1 VNLNTKECR
10 WPFIRMAG
18 ENIATRET
26 LTVNNGTY
34 YIDTAV
40 PLTMQQS
47 EDYNNGQGNLFF
59 NVFRAKETYKVFFIF
74 AKNTTRQTYQIYLG
88 TAATKDAIKPV
99 RVSLDTVQFNTT
111 PVTGDPAWLKT
122 DTSRVKD
129 KGILSV
135 TIDFTKLP
143 KDALAPSAENG
154 MCQPHQFCTP
164 TGAQGACVS
173 TLPAKD
179 PRKKDYDAVCGQWAV
194 KDLDCPRSGC
204 YGFTFTIPD
213 TGFDPR
219 AMVANPTP
227 YRLQPAE
234 FPTKPAEVEK
244 QGKPTWLVK
253 FLGTTLPPDST
264 AGGQC
269 NYSKLPGTDCTVPDW
284 VPHEPRAVLRRSR
297 Q

>member
-1 VNLNTKECR
+1 
-10 WPFIRMAG
+10 MAG

-59 NVFRAKETYKVFFIF
+59 NVFRTKETYKVFFIF

-88 TAATKDAIKPV
+88 TAATKDAIMPV
-99 RVSLDTVQFNTT
+99 RVSLDTDQFTTT
-111 PVTGDPAWLKT
+111 PVTGKT
-122 DTSRVKD
+122 DWLVKDTTKVKD

-143 KDALAPSAENG
+143 ADALAPSAANG

-164 TGAQGACVS
+164 TGAGGACVS

-213 TGFDPR
+213 TGFDR
-219 AMVANPTP
+219 TATTKNPTP
-227 YRLQPAE
+227 WRLQPGP
-234 FPTKPAEVEK
+234 FPDNAKD
-244 QGKPTWLVK
+244 QGKPGWLVK
-253 FLGTTLPPDST
+253 FLKTTLPPDSK
-264 AGGQC
+264 AGSQC
-269 NYSKLPGTDCTVPDW
+269 NYSTLPSYPPPGTGECAVPDW
-284 VPHEPRAVLRRSR
+284 VP